1 MCYINNM
8 YNKRK
13 QRLDSRWLLFFYSM
27 PAKPVST
34 RMMVWRRLAKSGAI
48 QLKGAVY
55 ILPYSE
61 EHYELLQWLANEV
74 ISLNGDADFA
84 VIEQFETLKD
94 AELIKLINGQREE
107 DCKKIEL
114 ELDEIERKIS
124 GVKKESGAY
133 NFKKLSGQLKKLSRG
148 FVEFQRI
155 DFFAS
160 RAGMALKK
168 RISEAENE
176 IKNLSG
182 YAVKEDLIIDKRA
195 EDYRRRTWVTRKRPF
210 VDRIASAWLVKK
222 FIDKKATFKFIQEN
236 EAQKASPRDVLFDI
250 KDGEF
255 THMAGMCTFE
265 VLLSCFRIKD
275 KALKTI
281 SEIVHELDLKDG
293 VYAPQEAGGVDAILQ
308 GIRRSSKD
316 DSEILERGM
325 EVFEFLY
332 SSKA

>member
-1 MCYINNM
+1 MN
-8 YNKRK
+8 R
-13 QRLDSRWLLFFYSM
+13 RWLLFFYSV

-34 RMMVWRRLAKSGAI
+34 RMMVWRKLAKSGAV

-61 EHYELLQWLANEV
+61 GHYELLQWLANEV
-74 ISLNGDADFA
+74 VSLKGDADFT
-84 VIEQFETLKD
+84 VIERFENIKD
-94 AELIKLINGQREE
+94 AELTGLVNGQREK
-107 DCKKIEL
+107 DYKKIER

-124 GVKKESGAY
+124 GVKKGTGAFD
-133 NFKKLSGQLKKLSRG
+133 FKKLSGRLKKLSKG
-148 FVEFQRI
+148 FEEFQRI

-160 RAGMALKK
+160 RAGIALKK

-176 IKNLSG
+176 IRNLSG
-182 YAVKEDLIIDKRA
+182 YTAKEELIINKRA
-195 EDYRRRTWVTRKRPF
+195 EDYRRRTWVTRKGPF

-222 FIDKKATFKFIQEN
+222 FIDNEATFRFIQEN
-236 EAQKASPRDVLFDI
+236 EAQKAGLRDVLFDI
-250 KDGEF
+250 KAGEF
-255 THMAGMCTFE
+255 THTGGMCTFE
-265 VLLSCFRIKD
+265 VLLKCFRIKD

-293 VYAPQEAGGVDAILQ
+293 VYAPQESRGIEEILR
-308 GIRRSSKD
+308 GIRKSSKD

-332 SSKA
+332 SSKT